1 MYNWSSL
8 TPKDKAHA
16 FMSPYLPPPSP
27 AFSTAIG
34 TPANEDEIAAAR
46 NVLRSVISST
56 RQSPREASVEV
67 AEPVASVP
75 PLPEKNFQNR
85 GTQTESVMPPT
96 SLEGLI
102 RAAGFSLANF
112 ATELKSLER
121 RLDSQH
127 GDILRELKNIKNKT

>member
-8 TPKDKAHA
+8 SPKIKQ
-16 FMSPYLPPPSP
+16 FPPPSP
-27 AFSTAIG
+27 AFSTAMG
-34 TPANEDEIAAAR
+34 TPAHEDEIAAAR

-56 RQSPREASVEV
+56 RHSPRSASIDVIET
-67 AEPVASVP
+67 VASVP
-75 PLPEKNFQNR
+75 PLPEQKHSR
-85 GTQTESVMPPT
+85 GTQTETLMPPT

-121 RLDSQH
+121 RLENQH
-127 GDILRELKNIKNKT
+127 GDILRELKNIKKIS